1 MGSGGLLAAASPL
14 LVSMRRMNMAD
25 SGGRLNHVESC
36 QLGKF
41 GSDGVALKINFA
53 MSTTETREGPRQSA
67 EFEMSRQV
75 ARGLV
80 EALMK
85 VLDDSMR
92 ANAKPVEN

>member
-1 MGSGGLLAAASPL
+1 MAGSG
-14 LVSMRRMNMAD
+14 D
-25 SGGRLNHVESC
+25 RLNHVESC

>member
-1 MGSGGLLAAASPL
+1 MAGSGH
-14 LVSMRRMNMAD
+14 
-25 SGGRLNHVESC
+25 RLNHVESC

-53 MSTTETREGPRQSA
+53 MSTAETREGPRQSA